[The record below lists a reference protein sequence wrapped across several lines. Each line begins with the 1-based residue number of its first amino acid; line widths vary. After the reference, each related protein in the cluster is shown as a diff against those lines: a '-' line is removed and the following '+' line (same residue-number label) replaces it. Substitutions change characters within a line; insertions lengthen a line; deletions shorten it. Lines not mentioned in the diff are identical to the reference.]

1 MLQINVHDAKT
12 RFSKILAR
20 VQAGETVVIAKS
32 GRPVARIVAF
42 QTREACQRRFGTAKK
57 TVHLSAGWNAPLP
70 GKVLDAFE
78 P

>member
-1 MLQINVHDAKT
+1 MLQINVHEAKT

-32 GRPVARIVAF
+32 GRPVARLVAF
-42 QTREACQRRFGTAKK
+42 QARAACRRRFGTAKK
-57 TVHLSAGWNAPLP
+57 TVRLSAGWNAPLP

-78 P
+78 S